1 MSLTGLGISHVAP
14 RWLWLPLLIMGT
26 TLSIGALVFFVWE
39 LWNPKLE
46 IKKPLPEPETILHLS

>member
-1 MSLTGLGISHVAP
+1 
-14 RWLWLPLLIMGT
+14 MGT

-39 LWNPKLE
+39 LWNPTLE